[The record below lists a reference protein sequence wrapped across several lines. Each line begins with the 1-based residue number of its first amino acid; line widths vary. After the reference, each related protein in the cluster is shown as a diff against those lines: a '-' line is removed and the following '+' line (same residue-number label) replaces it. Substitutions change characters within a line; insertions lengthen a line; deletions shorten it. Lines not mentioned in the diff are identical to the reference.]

1 MTLYPSRRLPP
12 MTWKPSPEPTRYDR
26 ERVARLR
33 PLTEAVA
40 RLRLPLIRQ
49 RKLNGILN
57 ALEMQI
63 EDGGDS
69 SEVNQH
75 LVAALRAALLHQVT
89 EREARPA
96 LKALDAFAQSEAQRW
111 EQVRA
116 GMLPPIVLTPEE
128 ELDELMQEG
137 YALLEARQQIP
148 AVDCWLEVW
157 ERVKR
162 MATPVMRTAEDFDA
176 AYPMLQSVFNWCSDL
191 EMELH
196 NAGLD
201 DPAYFTHLIRY
212 VDEFLAQF
220 PAEDALRY
228 VNMLRAKGEALWGLG
243 RQAEAEAV
251 YQDLITRYPDE
262 GWAYIGW
269 ADQYYLFEKSL
280 KAYEPA
286 EALLLQALARP
297 PLNDRGDVLDRLIG
311 LYEEWGK
318 PRQQART
325 RVELDKWRKQQAP
338 AVRSAPSF
346 ESARALLG
354 LENPKTPPPL
364 RRNDPCWCGS
374 GKKYKHCHMH
384 SDQAGKR

>member
-1 MTLYPSRRLPP
+1 

-26 ERVARLR
+26 ERVARLH
-33 PLTEAVA
+33 PLRSAVMN
-40 RLRLPLIRQ
+40 LRLPLVRV

-69 SEVNQH
+69 AEVNQH
-75 LVAALRAALLHQVT
+75 LLDALRAALLHQVT

-96 LKALDAFAQSEAQRW
+96 LKALDAFARSETQRW
-111 EQVRA
+111 QQVRA
-116 GMLPPIVLTPEE
+116 GTLPPIVLTPEE
-128 ELDELMQEG
+128 ELDDLMQEG
-137 YALLEARQQIP
+137 YTLLEARQQIP
-148 AVDCWLEVW
+148 AVDRWLAVW
-157 ERVKR
+157 ERIKHL
-162 MATPVMRTAEDFDA
+162 MTPAMRTTEAFDA
-176 AYPMLQSVFNWCSDL
+176 AYPGLLQSVANWCGDL

-212 VDEFLAQF
+212 VDEFLTQF
-220 PAEDALRY
+220 PAEDANRY
-228 VNMLRAKGEALWGLG
+228 VTMLRAKGESLWELG

-251 YQDLITRYPDE
+251 YQDLIARYPDE

-269 ADQYYLFEKSL
+269 ADQYYLPYKRPQM
-280 KAYEPA
+280 YEPA
-286 EALLLQALARP
+286 EAILLQALARP
-297 PLNDRGDVLDRLIG
+297 TLRDRGDVLERLIS

-318 PRQQART
+318 PQPQARYT
-325 RVELDKWRKQQAP
+325 VELDKWRQQQALEIRPMPPFKFAP
-338 AVRSAPSF
+338 APLDA
-346 ESARALLG
+346 A
-354 LENPKTPPPL
+354 NPKPPPL

-384 SDQAGKR
+384 SDQAGKH

>member
-1 MTLYPSRRLPP
+1 

-26 ERVARLR
+26 ERVARLQ
-33 PLTEAVA
+33 PLKEAVA
-40 RLRLPLIRQ
+40 RLRLPLLRI
-49 RKLNGILN
+49 RKLNGLLN

-69 SEVNQH
+69 PEVNQH
-75 LVAALRAALLHQVT
+75 LLDALRAALLHQVT

-96 LKALDAFAQSEAQRW
+96 LKALDAFAQSEARRW

-116 GMLPPIVLTPEE
+116 GTLPPIVLMPEE
-128 ELDELMQEG
+128 ELDDLMQEG
-137 YALLEARQQIP
+137 YTLLEARQQIP
-148 AVDCWLEVW
+148 AVDRWLEVW
-157 ERVKR
+157 ERIKQL
-162 MATPVMRTAEDFDA
+162 ATPAMRTAEAFDA

-220 PAEDALRY
+220 PAEDANRY
-228 VNMLRAKGEALWGLG
+228 VNMLRAKGEALWELG
-243 RQAEAEAV
+243 QQAEAEAV
-251 YQDLITRYPDE
+251 YRDLIARYPDE

-269 ADQYYLFEKSL
+269 ADEYYLPYKRPQM
-280 KAYEPA
+280 YEPA

-297 PLNDRGDVLDRLIG
+297 TLNDRGDVLDRLIG
-311 LYEEWGK
+311 LHERWGK
-318 PRQQART
+318 PQQQAHYT
-325 RVELDKWRKQQAP
+325 AELDKWRQQQTP
-338 AVRSAPSF
+338 EIRPMPSF
-346 ESARALLG
+346 RFAPTSLDAA
-354 LENPKTPPPL
+354 NPKTPPLHL